1 MMNEKQYKEVTEA
14 LWEYYPDMIFYD
26 GLEGGLIGHV
36 QIFNKSV
43 ALYDYNLCVESLM
56 ENDGSTYEMVTE
68 HLQTNSMGAYLG
80 ENTPGFFFPPEEML
94 KESKPS
100 LLETIS
106 MLSNEE
112 REELFGMLKREF
124 CIFCARET
132 PGRTECHCL
141 NDE

>member
-1 MMNEKQYKEVTEA
+1 MISEEQYKEVTEE
-14 LWEYYPDMIFYD
+14 LWEHYPEMMFYD
-26 GLEGGLIGHV
+26 GLERALIGHV
-36 QIFNKSV
+36 KIFDKSV
-43 ALYDYNLCVESLM
+43 ALYDYNLCIETLM
-56 ENDGSTYEMVTE
+56 ENDDVTYEMASE
-68 HLQTNSMGAYLG
+68 HVCTNSMGAYYG
-80 ENTPGFFFPPEEML
+80 ENTPGFFFPHEEML

-100 LLETIS
+100 MLETIS

-124 CIFCARET
+124 CIFCARKT